1 MTPNI
6 ANAIKELGLHF
17 FKITGD
23 EPTNSTEYNERVKF
37 YSDATAETE
46 ISAPLTWEQVETKQ
60 NELTVAWNNIAYQ
73 RERAIKYALVE
84 QQLDNLWHDIDED
97 KLDKTGSFY
106 LGNKAVK
113 DADPK

>member
-6 ANAIKELGLHF
+6 GNAIKELGSHF
-17 FKITGD
+17 FQVIGE
-23 EPTNSTEYNERVKF
+23 EPTNETEYNERVTF

-46 ISAPLTWEQVETKQ
+46 ITAPLTWEQVETKQ
-60 NELTVAWNNIAYQ
+60 NELTVAWTNIAYQ
-73 RERAIKYALVE
+73 RERAEKYALVE
-84 QQLDNLWHDIDED
+84 QQLDNLWHDIDEG
-97 KLDKTGSFY
+97 KLDNTGSFF